1 MVEVDEHV
9 LEALIKGH
17 LEEGLLI
24 VGSTLRLDFNEP
36 KGYFVAI
43 SVQANSILVPNF
55 LFLESNCLE
64 VLRLVN
70 WVNFITKSKGLQAKI
85 LVQQDAR
92 SHEEVGSV
100 QNAADQNI
108 IFYKQG
114 TNCARRKQWK

>member
-70 WVNFITKSKGLQAKI
+70 
-85 LVQQDAR
+85 
-92 SHEEVGSV
+92 
-100 QNAADQNI
+100 
-108 IFYKQG
+108 
-114 TNCARRKQWK
+114 